1 MKLTPQSVATFTT
14 GLTVVAALTTLG
26 GGAMD
31 PAWADDTSPTSEVEG
46 VADSP
51 DGGDDASTDAPSF
64 PDTAPA
70 SEVSMTLSG
79 ALTCAVPA
87 MAEASMMWRYGRA
100 RSDASINETTS
111 HVRISSS
118 GSGCDGL
125 KVDVS
130 FELVAAELRPGSYVL
145 GATSNAH
152 VRAPSLWASLWARR
166 DRSSATPDLEWDT
179 RAWGGKNARL
189 TLIITSMTEISHA
202 AERLREGTVTRD
214 TTRFLIHG
222 SIRGSLP
229 CTEAT
234 SARRPSCRIETLVGS
249 F

>member
-14 GLTVVAALTTLG
+14 GLTVVAALTTLC

-31 PAWADDTSPTSEVEG
+31 LAWAGGASRASEGEE

-51 DGGDDASTDAPSF
+51 DGGDDASTDASSPG
-64 PDTAPA
+64 TAPA
-70 SEVSMTLSG
+70 SEASMTLSG
-79 ALTCAVPA
+79 TLTCAVPA
-87 MAEASMMWRYGRA
+87 MAEASTSWRYGRA
-100 RSDASINETTS
+100 RSDASLDETTS
-111 HVRISSS
+111 HVRISGS
-118 GSGCDGL
+118 GFGCDGF

-130 FELVAAELRPGSYVL
+130 FELLAPVLRTGTYVL

-152 VRAPSLWASLWARR
+152 VRAPSLSANLWARY
-166 DRSSATPDLEWDT
+166 DRSSTTPDLEWDT

-189 TLIITSMTEISHA
+189 TLMITSVTETSHA
-202 AERLREGTVTRD
+202 TERLREGTVTRD

-234 SARRPSCRIETLVGS
+234 SARRPTCRAEALVGS